1 MNNEYYDYEDRRYV
15 NPLVSR
21 DEQMAFANNLRAV
34 ADNDISKIY
43 RDTHALGT
51 DVTPNLGGLN
61 GSTNLWKRNYV
72 SPKVES
78 MTQGLRAVA
87 QSAALEG
94 AMSNYLNQMKQ
105 KYNNAYKAAARRSG
119 GGGGGGGGYT
129 TGGGGNDIAA
139 LLNWLA
145 QEGYTVDE
153 EERSLS
159 DDWHSSLGDLYNSA
173 SNALKEGMSALKNNI
188 DSSIAAR
195 YGGR

>member
-21 DEQMAFANNLRAV
+21 DEQLAFANNLRAV
-34 ADNDISKIY
+34 ADKDISKIY

-61 GSTNLWKRNYV
+61 GATNLWKRNYV

-105 KYNNAYKAAARRSG
+105 KYNNAYKAAAKRSSGSG
-119 GGGGGGGGYT
+119 GSGYT
-129 TGGGGNDIAA
+129 TGGSDSDIDA
-139 LLNWLA
+139 LLRWLA

-153 EERSLS
+153 EERSLY
-159 DDWHSSLGDLYNSA
+159 DEWKTPWIDA
-173 SNALKEGMSALKNNI
+173 SNAMKEGLSAIKDNI
-188 DSSIAAR
+188 DSAMAAR

>member
-21 DEQMAFANNLRAV
+21 DEQMTFANNLRAV

-105 KYNNAYKAAARRSG
+105 KYNNAYKAAAKRSG
-119 GGGGGGGGYT
+119 GGGGGGYG
-129 TGGGGNDIAA
+129 TGGGGSDIAA

-159 DDWHSSLGDLYNSA
+159 DEW
-173 SNALKEGMSALKNNI
+173 SNPFTPAVDALKGGMGTIKDLI
-188 DSSIAAR
+188 DNKYVSKF
-195 YGGR
+195 GGL